1 VAGLWRGSGAKPL
14 VGSGEKPLFRDQ
26 GACPEAD
33 GIVRFEHPICASLVP
48 FFIATCR
55 TKYRPN

>member
-55 TKYRPN
+55 TK